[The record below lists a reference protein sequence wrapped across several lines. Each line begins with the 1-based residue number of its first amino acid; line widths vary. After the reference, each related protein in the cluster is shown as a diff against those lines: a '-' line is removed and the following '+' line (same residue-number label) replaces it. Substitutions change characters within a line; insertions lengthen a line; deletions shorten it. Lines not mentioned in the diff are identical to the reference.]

1 MRTEITQ
8 STAAS
13 LLEFD
18 FEQCR
23 SYTRHHAKS
32 FYFSSFLLPPEKR
45 AAAFAVYAF
54 CRCADDLVDASDG
67 LGLERLQEN
76 VRSMH
81 AALDAAYEPSFL
93 QEHPS
98 SAFGQTVKRFAIP
111 KRYFEELISGVS
123 ADMTTFRYET
133 FEQLSGYCYGVASVV
148 GLMMTEIFGYSDP
161 AALPYA
167 ADLGTAMQLTNI
179 LRDIRTDLDL
189 SRIYI
194 PQEDLRTFDYSEE
207 ELQAH
212 IINDNFVRL
221 MRFEIDR
228 ARAYYAR
235 AERGIPYLTDD
246 GSKTTVVAMSKI
258 YSSILGQIERHHYDV
273 FSERRFV
280 STARKLTLT
289 ASYLLSPSERSR
301 YAHPRDAARHAVS
314 HSGAAGAQT
323 GRLHPRF
330 TLSGLK

>member
-1 MRTEITQ
+1 MRTEITK

-45 AAAFAVYAF
+45 DAAFAVYAF
-54 CRCADDLVDASDG
+54 CRCADDLVDASDE
-67 LGLERLQEN
+67 LGFESLQES

-93 QEHPS
+93 KQQPA
-98 SAFGQTVKRFAIP
+98 SAFAKTVKRFAIP
-111 KRYFEELISGVS
+111 KRYFEELIRGVS
-123 ADMTTFRYET
+123 VDMTTFRYET
-133 FEQLSGYCYGVASVV
+133 FEQLDRYCYGVASVV
-148 GLMMTEIFGYSDP
+148 GLIMTEIFGYTDP
-161 AALPYA
+161 AALTYA

-194 PQEDLRTFDYSEE
+194 PKEDLRTFDYSEE

-212 IINDNFVRL
+212 TINGNFVRL

-228 ARAYYAR
+228 ARSYYAR
-235 AERGIPYLTDD
+235 AARGIPYLTDD

-258 YSSILGQIERHHYDV
+258 YSSILGQIERYNYDV
-273 FSERRFV
+273 FSKRRFV

-289 ASYLLSPSERSR
+289 ASYLLSPAERNR
-301 YAHPRDAARHAVS
+301 YAHTPGATRNLAA
-314 HSGAAGAQT
+314 HSGAA
-323 GRLHPRF
+323 
-330 TLSGLK
+330 

>member
-1 MRTEITQ
+1 
-8 STAAS
+8 
-13 LLEFD
+13 
-18 FEQCR
+18 
-23 SYTRHHAKS
+23 
-32 FYFSSFLLPPEKR
+32 
-45 AAAFAVYAF
+45 
-54 CRCADDLVDASDG
+54 
-67 LGLERLQEN
+67 
-76 VRSMH
+76 MH

-93 QEHPS
+93 KEHPS
-98 SAFGQTVKRFAIP
+98 SAFANTVKRYAIP

-133 FEQLSGYCYGVASVV
+133 FEQLARYCYGVASVV
-148 GLMMTEIFGYSDP
+148 GLIMTEVFGYSDA

-212 IINDNFVRL
+212 TINGNFVRL

-228 ARAYYAR
+228 ARTYYAR

-258 YSSILGQIERHHYDV
+258 YSSILGQIERHNYDV

-289 ASYLLSPSERSR
+289 ASYMLSPAERNR
-301 YAHPRDAARHAVS
+301 YAHPRDAARHAAA
-314 HSGAAGAQT
+314 HAGAAGVYS
-323 GRLHPRF
+323 GRLHP
-330 TLSGLK
+330 LLMLGDLK